1 MSETLQNQ
9 LTLQLFYNPLF
20 LNLSMKMAQTKVLKI
35 LFVDDDSDES
45 YLFNEALEQSE
56 LPIQLSRAHDGN
68 QLLQVLKSDVHPD
81 IILVDLNMPYKD
93 GLQALREIR
102 SNEAYKNI
110 FIIIY
115 SITGDK
121 NSIRIAYDI
130 GADLYLI
137 KPEDF
142 DGMLSVVKKVY
153 SIDWENF
160 TKPGREEFVLD
171 LNN

>member
-1 MSETLQNQ
+1 
-9 LTLQLFYNPLF
+9 
-20 LNLSMKMAQTKVLKI
+20 MAQTKVLKV
-35 LFVDDDSDES
+35 LFVDDDTDEF

-56 LPIQLSRAHDGN
+56 LPIQLTRAHDGN
-68 QLLQVLKSDVHPD
+68 QLLQVLKNDAHPD

-93 GLQALREIR
+93 GLEALREIR
-102 SNEAYKNI
+102 SNEAYQKI

-121 NSIRIAYDI
+121 NSITMAYDI
-130 GADLYLI
+130 GADMYLI

-153 SIDWENF
+153 GIDWKNF

-171 LNN
+171 LKN

>member
-1 MSETLQNQ
+1 
-9 LTLQLFYNPLF
+9 
-20 LNLSMKMAQTKVLKI
+20 MKMAPTKVLKV

-56 LPIQLSRAHDGN
+56 LPIELGRAHDGN
-68 QLLQVLKSDVHPD
+68 QLLQVLQTGSLPD

-93 GLQALREIR
+93 GIEALREIR
-102 SNEAYKNI
+102 SNPEYEKI

-121 NSIRIAYDI
+121 NSIKLAYDI

-142 DGMLSVVKKVY
+142 DGMLAVVKKVY
-153 SIDWENF
+153 SIDWQNF
-160 TKPGREEFVLD
+160 KRPDRAEFVLD

>member
-1 MSETLQNQ
+1 
-9 LTLQLFYNPLF
+9 
-20 LNLSMKMAQTKVLKI
+20 MKMADTKDLKV

-45 YLFNEALEQSE
+45 YLFNEALEQSG
-56 LPIQLSRAHDGN
+56 LPIQLGRAHDGN
-68 QLLQVLKSDVHPD
+68 QLLQVLKTGTLPD

-93 GLQALREIR
+93 GLEALREIR
-102 SNEAYKNI
+102 SNPEYKNI

-121 NSIRIAYDI
+121 NSIRLAYDI

-142 DGMLSVVKKVY
+142 EGMLSVVKKVY
-153 SIDWENF
+153 SIDWNNF
-160 TKPGREEFVLD
+160 TRPGSEAFVLD